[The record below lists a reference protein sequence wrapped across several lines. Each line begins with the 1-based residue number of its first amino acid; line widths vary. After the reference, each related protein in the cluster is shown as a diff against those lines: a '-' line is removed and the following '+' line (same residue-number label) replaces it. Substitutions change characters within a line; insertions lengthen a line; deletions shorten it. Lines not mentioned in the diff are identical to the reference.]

1 MRPLELDLKNW
12 VALGSTLFP
21 PITSLALAFL
31 IAACANP
38 FGLDVPL
45 ILRTEPSPE
54 AEGVSTNSPV
64 RLAFSAPMDV
74 LTTEGAFSVSGNGE
88 KIEGRF
94 SWESPSNL
102 LWRPLKPF
110 WGGAPYEVTLAT
122 RAEDET
128 GNNLTTAYTLR
139 FSTAGDAT
147 LPQIIS
153 MAPADRSAVPAPTNL
168 LELAFNTAMD
178 VEAVKSAL
186 SFSPSPGHVI
196 TADAAAKQFTVVFR
210 EKIQFGVK
218 TTVSLSAGTKAK
230 NGKGLPL
237 AYSAYFW
244 IGDDFT
250 PPAML
255 SLASTNGLTLTDGQT
270 TGGFEKDDRFVLE
283 FSKEVDGPSIQG
295 SFSVSPYVN
304 LIWQWPSSS
313 RAILRPDPS
322 FTAGGVY
329 RFALGEG
336 WKDTHGNRAAK
347 PFSSYGTFDGP
358 GSAPLS
364 VTNLS
369 DESGSTLVQNGTAPV
384 PTWDGPV
391 LRFNAAVKTATVV
404 SAFSVTRISG
414 SGSGGALIQRFEFLD
429 GDHAVRLRIAG
440 LTPGNVYKITLM
452 SGASGARDLRDN
464 TLGEDWVFFF
474 QT

>member
-1 MRPLELDLKNW
+1 MRPLELALKNM
-12 VALGSTLFP
+12 ATLGAKRFP
-21 PITSLALAFL
+21 SITSLAMALFL
-31 IAACANP
+31 AACANP

-94 SWESPSNL
+94 VWESPSNL
-102 LWRPLKPF
+102 LWRPMKPF

-128 GNNLTTAYTLR
+128 GNNLTSAYTLR
-139 FSTAGDAT
+139 FSTAGNST
-147 LPQIIS
+147 LPQLVS

-168 LELAFNTAMD
+168 LELVFNTPMD
-178 VEAVKSAL
+178 VEAVKGAL
-186 SFSPSPGHVI
+186 SFSPSPGQVI
-196 TADAAAKQFTVVFR
+196 TADASGKCFTVVFR

-250 PPAML
+250 PPTLL
-255 SLASTNGLTLTDGQT
+255 SLASVSGLTLTDGQT
-270 TGGFEKDDRFVLE
+270 TGGFEKDDRFIFE
-283 FSKEVDGPSIQG
+283 FSKEVDGPSVQG
-295 SFSVSPYVN
+295 SFSVSPYMN
-304 LIWQWPSSS
+304 LVWQWPSSS

-347 PFSSYGTFDGP
+347 PFSAYATFDGP

-369 DESGSTLVQNGTAPV
+369 DESGSTLVQNCTAPV
-384 PTWDGPV
+384 PAWDGPV
-391 LRFNAAVKTATVV
+391 LRFSAAVKTATVV
-404 SAFSVTRISG
+404 SAFSIARVSG
-414 SGSGGALIQRFEFLD
+414 SGSGGALIQRFDFQD
-429 GDHAVRLRIAG
+429 GDHTVRLRIAG
-440 LTPGNVYKITLM
+440 LTPGNVYKITLQ

-464 TLGEDWVFFF
+464 VLGEDWIFFF
-474 QT
+474 QS